1 MTEIFLTM
9 GSFIDQFVDDEL
21 QTLFIIEMN
30 GKGFTNLE
38 TKLGYVFMNSV
49 LETVKQKSHS

>member
-1 MTEIFLTM
+1 M